1 MDIESTGQHEFEESL
16 MFCIYLLMIFMLRI
30 VSCVTLWIGIPLLL
44 PLCTMLKKK
53 IEGQKTSMFGWV
65 IFYAIGCVMAASP
78 WLINTWLNGFS
89 G

>member
-1 MDIESTGQHEFEESL
+1 
-16 MFCIYLLMIFMLRI
+16 
-30 VSCVTLWIGIPLLL
+30 
-44 PLCTMLKKK
+44 MLKKK